1 MLKIAIQNNGR
12 LSDGSIAFLKSLGLK
27 FDPNGRNLIT
37 WCKNFDLCILYVR
50 NSDIP
55 EYVER
60 GVADFGIVGENVLC
74 EKLSSLNIVKKLGFG
89 ICRLVIAA
97 PKDSSVETVYDLNG
111 RRIATSYP
119 ESLSVFL
126 RKYGVN
132 SVIVRLNGS
141 VEIAPGLNIAD
152 AVCDITQTGRTLAE
166 NNLKPVIEIL
176 KSQAVL
182 VESPFKT
189 DEKNIFL
196 NLINYETVKC

>member
-12 LSDGSIAFLKSLGLK
+12 LSDGSISFLRSLGLK
-27 FDPNGRNLIT
+27 FDSNGRNLIT

-55 EYVER
+55 EYVEC

-74 EKLSSLNIVKKLGFG
+74 EKLSSLNVVKKLGFG
-89 ICRLVIAA
+89 SCRLVIAA
-97 PKDSSVETVYDLNG
+97 PEDSNIETVYDLNG

-126 RKYGVN
+126 RKYGVD

-141 VEIAPGLNIAD
+141 VEIAPGLNIAE